1 MAVDME
7 QLQRIHRIEGEVK
20 AAEQNANELKEKRV
34 ELIQELPEY
43 QALQDAL
50 AAVRDARARLK
61 IAIREDSELANLE
74 EERAEA
80 LFRLRDLR
88 EILSHHLVAYHEDT
102 GRDVVK
108 DHESRNRQIELK
120 AKLGKPTLDQAR
132 LPLGFGR
139 HFGQHVEIPAPPT
152 PQHLEVTPEP
162 AS

>member
-20 AAEQNANELKEKRV
+20 GAEQCVKELKQKRLD
-34 ELIQELPEY
+34 LILELPEY

-50 AAVRDARARLK
+50 TAVREAKALLK
-61 IAIREDSELANLE
+61 IAMRDDKELNALE
-74 EERAEA
+74 VERAEEA
-80 LFRLRDLR
+80 FRLRDLR

-108 DHESRNRQIELK
+108 GIDARTRQIELR
-120 AKLGKPTLDQAR
+120 AKLGKPALDQAR
-132 LPLGFGR
+132 LPLGLSR
-139 HFGQHVEIPAPPT
+139 HLGQRVEIPAAPA

>member
-1 MAVDME
+1 MAVDMQ
-7 QLQRIHRIEGEVK
+7 QLQAIHRIEGEVK
-20 AAEQNANELKEKRV
+20 AAEQNAKELKEKRV

-50 AAVRDARARLK
+50 AAVRDARASLK

-74 EERAEA
+74 EKRAEA
-80 LFRLRDLR
+80 LFQLRDLR

-108 DHESRNRQIELK
+108 DHDSRNRQIELK

-139 HFGQHVEIPAPPT
+139 HFGQHVKIPAPPAA
-152 PQHLEVTPEP
+152 QHLEVTPEP

>member
-20 AAEQNANELKEKRV
+20 AAEQSVKELKQQRLD
-34 ELIQELPEY
+34 LILELPEY

-50 AAVRDARARLK
+50 AAVREAKALLK
-61 IAIREDSELANLE
+61 IAIRDDRELNALE
-74 EERAEA
+74 VERAEEA
-80 LFRLRDLR
+80 FKLRDLR

-108 DHESRNRQIELK
+108 GIDARTRQIELK
-120 AKLGKPTLDQAR
+120 ARLGKPTLDQAR

-139 HFGQHVEIPAPPT
+139 HFGQHVDIPT
-152 PQHLEVTPEP
+152 PPPAQHLDVTPEP